1 MTGRFFNTLPER
13 DDRRAWAIIAMAVA
27 LALFLSTLQ
36 TQVNGSQSPY
46 ATDVGEIQNALPRW
60 GTIHWTGY
68 PLYTFLGSLFVTLFR
83 WIGVLPATG
92 TSLFS
97 TLWGIVSIGIL
108 VLLLQELDV
117 SGPVAA
123 LGGLIAA
130 VSTSVWMDASLAE
143 VHTLTILFTLAT
155 LLFGLRFGRSGKRR
169 DLMLL
174 ALSFSQG
181 VAHQRAVLFLAPAV
195 LVLVALQWQAIW
207 KGLLPALGLSL
218 LSPLTYL
225 YLPLRVH
232 QGATWT
238 FGSPGSWQQVMV
250 MLFDNRAE
258 RIVSY
263 PEGIGEW
270 ISRLIQA
277 FDVIAIDLPP
287 LLLALGLLG
296 LLILL
301 LERRWRES
309 VALTLAWIPYLLLTA
324 VIWIGRVGDAQL
336 AAHLPVTILSAAGL
350 AMLVDR
356 ARRLGRWVA
365 IPAGVALAISV
376 IILAVIHRPVILE
389 VTRDPGAQPVVE
401 TAEQVAPPP
410 DDQPT
415 TFMALWGRDFWAL
428 AYTQQYEG
436 RLVGLDI
443 VDHNADFGA
452 ILSAGHRLLTLSDT
466 FYQRPLSWWEGNLG
480 RLYLTSAAHGVI
492 EIARHPPIEPSQI
505 PPGPEMDMEVGLR
518 IRSTQLSWKDENSL
532 LLTVF
537 WQAATEPDMDYSIAA
552 HLVATDPPQ
561 GAEDIL
567 AQDDRAH
574 PVYGWYPTSHWTEG
588 EIVRTDHLLT
598 APQGSEGE
606 VVRVALYR
614 VDEAGNY
621 VNSPWLSI
629 PLPTR

>member
-1 MTGRFFNTLPER
+1 
-13 DDRRAWAIIAMAVA
+13 MAVA

-36 TQVNGSQSPY
+36 TQVNGSHSPY

-68 PLYTFLGSLFVTLFR
+68 PVYTFLGSTFVTLFR
-83 WIGVLPATG
+83 WIGVLPAAS

-97 TLWGIVSIGIL
+97 TLWGVASVGLL
-108 VLLLQELDV
+108 VFLLQELDV
-117 SGPVAA
+117 SGPLAA

-130 VSTSVWMDASLAE
+130 VSTSIWLDASLAE

-155 LLFGLRFGRSGKRR
+155 LLFAMRFGRSGQRR
-169 DLMLL
+169 DLLLL

-195 LVLVALQWQAIW
+195 LVLVATRWRAIW
-207 KGLLPALGLSL
+207 GGFLPALGLAL
-218 LSPLTYL
+218 LAPLTYL

-263 PEGIGEW
+263 PAEIGEW

-277 FDVIAIDLPP
+277 FDVTAIDLPP
-287 LLLALGLLG
+287 LLLALGLIG

-301 LERRWRES
+301 FENRRRET

-336 AAHLPVTILSAAGL
+336 AAHLPVTVLAAVGL
-350 AMLVDR
+350 ALLADR
-356 ARRLGRWVA
+356 SRQLGQWA
-365 IPAGVALAISV
+365 PILAGTALAISLV
-376 IILAVIHRPVILE
+376 VLAVLHRPVVLE
-389 VTRDPGAQPVVE
+389 VTRDPGAQPVIE
-401 TAEQVAPPP
+401 TAQQVASPPE
-410 DDQPT
+410 DRPT
-415 TFMALWGRDFWAL
+415 TLMALWGRDFWAL
-428 AYTQQYEG
+428 AYTQQYEHK
-436 RLVGLDI
+436 LEGLDI

-480 RLYLTSAAHGVI
+480 RLYLSSAAHGVI
-492 EIARHPPIEPSQI
+492 EIARQPPVELSQV
-505 PPGPEMDMEVGLR
+505 PPGPEMDMGDGLW
-518 IRSTQLSWKDENSL
+518 IRSAQLAWKDEHSL
-532 LLTVF
+532 LLTVY
-537 WQAATEPDMDYSIAA
+537 WQAKSETELDYSIAA
-552 HLVATDPPQ
+552 HLVATAPPQ
-561 GAEDIL
+561 GAEDVL
-567 AQDDRAH
+567 AQDDRTH
-574 PVYGWYPTSHWTEG
+574 PVYGWYPTSHWAEG

-598 APQGSEGE
+598 APQDSVG
-606 VVRVALYR
+606 VAVRVVLYR

-621 VNSPWLSI
+621 VNSPWLSL